1 MKTNKC
7 LLGWKW
13 EARAVSAGKVIL
25 LEKEHKYERLV
36 NYCKTLFEHMGL
48 QAFFE
53 AVIFMSVFG
62 HQLGFQLFYFVIN
75 DHKVIM
81 KCRCGSGGVASS
93 TVGSW

>member
-1 MKTNKC
+1 MNRFVRYRYPQKIFLEDVLKTNKC

-13 EARAVSAGKVIL
+13 EAMAVSAGKVIL

-62 HQLGFQLFYFVIN
+62 H
-75 DHKVIM
+75 
-81 KCRCGSGGVASS
+81 
-93 TVGSW
+93 